1 MVQNCIVFNFNGVLV
16 NTKSLA
22 VDLYNQ
28 IAEKKGY
35 KQIQPKQIETLSR
48 LSIRNRCKVLGV
60 PLYQMPIVGITIKT
74 RYQNAFSKFDAVDG
88 ISKLLLSL
96 KDRGYKIGFITSNS
110 QRATRTFLQR
120 NQIDCFDFEYYSF
133 NPFTKFRDLNMFVNK
148 YNINQENLIYIGDE
162 LRDITAGNRAGIKTI
177 GVTWG
182 YDSSSLLQQGKP
194 TYIATKPND
203 ILNFLEG
210 E

>member
-35 KQIQPKQIETLSR
+35 KQIQPEQIETLSR
-48 LSIRNRCKVLGV
+48 LSIQNRCKVLGV
-60 PLYQMPIVGITIKT
+60 PLYQMPIIGITIKS
-74 RYQNAFSKFDAVDG
+74 RYQDAFSKLDAVDG
-88 ISKLLLSL
+88 ISKLLLFL
-96 KDRGYKIGFITSNS
+96 KEQDYKIGFITSNS
-110 QRATRTFLQR
+110 QRATRAFLQH

-133 NPFTKFRDLNMFVNK
+133 NPFTKFRDLDLFVNK
-148 YNINQENLIYIGDE
+148 YNIKKENLIYVGDE
-162 LRDITAGNRAGIKTI
+162 LRDIKAGNRAGIKTI

-182 YDSSSLLQQGKP
+182 YDSSSLLQQGNP
-194 TYIATKPND
+194 AYIATKPND